1 MDVNKY
7 LIELHDYTLEGEGD
21 GLFDDIK
28 SVTESTEKSLTWIN
42 PDRKDKGILFE
53 NLNAGIIIC
62 HQEERF
68 LAGQNQLLIKVPDP
82 KLAFSIIVNTITVNN
97 ESAFIHPSATIH
109 PEAKIEKNVTI
120 GANCVLGKI
129 SVGKN
134 TVIGPNSVI
143 EDNTVIGNR
152 VVIKSSVAIGGDGYG
167 YVKDNNVQIKFPHIG
182 GVIIEDE
189 VHIGSN
195 TCIDRGS
202 LGNTVIGQS
211 TKIDNLVHI
220 AHNVQIGENCNIIA
234 LSIVGGS
241 TTIGDNTWISPSVS
255 IRDAVKIGSNSLIGL
270 GSVVTKSVPDNQIWM
285 GNPAKFLKTNID

>member
-1 MDVNKY
+1 MNIKKN
-7 LIELHDYTLEGEGD
+7 LTELQNYTLEGEGN

-28 SVTESTEKSLTWIN
+28 SISEATQKSLSWIN
-42 PDRKDKGILFE
+42 PERKDKEELFK
-53 NLNAGIIIC
+53 NSKAGIIIC

-68 LAGQNQLLIKVPDP
+68 SAGRNQLLIKVPDP
-82 KLAFSIIVNTITVNN
+82 KLAFSVIVNAITANN
-97 ESAFIHPSATIH
+97 TSAFIHPSATIH
-109 PEAKIEKNVTI
+109 PEAKIGKSVTI

-129 SVGKN
+129 LIGNN
-134 TVIGPNSVI
+134 TIIGPNSVI
-143 EDNTVIGNR
+143 EDNTQIGNQ

-182 GVIIEDE
+182 GVIIKDE

-270 GSVVTKSVPDNQIWM
+270 GSVVTKSVPDNEIWM
-285 GNPAKFLKTNID
+285 GNPAKFFKNKG

>member
-1 MDVNKY
+1 MDINQY
-7 LIELHDYTLEGEGD
+7 LIELDDYTLEGEG
-21 GLFDDIK
+21 GSLFYDIK
-28 SVTESTEKSLTWIN
+28 SVTEATKKSLSWIN
-42 PDRKDKGILFE
+42 TTRKDREELFKGSK
-53 NLNAGIIIC
+53 AGIIIC
-62 HQEERF
+62 HKEENF
-68 LAGQNQLLIKVPDP
+68 LAGENQLLIKVSNP
-82 KLAFSIIVNTITVNN
+82 KLAFSIVVNKIT
-97 ESAFIHPSATIH
+97 ESVIQANIHSTAIINPK
-109 PEAKIEKNVTI
+109 AKIGKNVTI

-285 GNPAKFLKTNID
+285 GNPAKFHKNIK